1 MKNSILLLLKTFTVM
16 LTLSSVS
23 AVCASPLFAAA
34 DIYPSKPVRLIVP
47 NAPGAGPDI
56 FARLMAVKLSE
67 RLAKQFIV
75 ENHAGAGGV
84 IGSEMAAKA
93 VPDGYTLL
101 FVAAFYPNNA
111 ALYKLPFDPVNS
123 FTPIAKLGSSPAALF
138 VHPSVPANSVKE
150 LIALAKQKPGQLLWA
165 ASGVGSNQHLQAE
178 LFKTKTGID
187 VKIVQFKGGSSFMN
201 DILGG
206 HSQIGISTIVQA
218 IPFIKAGNVRALGVG
233 GLKRSTILPDV
244 PTISEAGVP
253 GYEATGWWGMLA
265 PAGTPVAIVEK
276 LNNEFKA
283 ILISDELKKFFA
295 SEGAQMDYLAPAEFG
310 AFVSEQIT
318 RWTQV
323 VKDAN
328 IKVEN

>member
-1 MKNSILLLLKTFTVM
+1 MKKITSVPIQIIGLLLV
-16 LTLSSVS
+16 LSTPIAAFPAS
-23 AVCASPLFAAA
+23 ALGA
-34 DIYPSKPVRLIVP
+34 DVYPSKPVRVIMP

-56 FARLMAVKLSE
+56 FGRIMAAKLSE
-67 RLAKQFIV
+67 RLGKQFIV

-93 VPDGYTLL
+93 APDGYTLL

-111 ALYKLPFDPVNS
+111 ALYKLPFDPVNA
-123 FTPIAKLGSSPAALF
+123 FTPLAKLGSSPATLF
-138 VHPSVPANSVKE
+138 VNPSVPANSVKE
-150 LIALAKQKPGQLLWA
+150 LIALAKQKPGQLNWA
-165 ASGVGSNQHLQAE
+165 SSGVGSNQHLQAE
-178 LFKTKTGID
+178 LFKTKAGID
-187 VKIVQFKGGSSFMN
+187 VKIVQFKGGSTFMN

-218 IPFIKAGNVRALGVG
+218 IPYIKAGQVRVLGTG

-265 PAGTPVAIVEK
+265 PAGTPAPIVEK

-283 ILISDELKKFFA
+283 ILTSDELKKFFVT
-295 SEGAQMDYLAPAEFG
+295 EGAQMDYLGPTEFG
-310 AFVSEQIT
+310 SFVSEQIT
-318 RWTQV
+318 RWSQV
-323 VKDAN
+323 VKEAN
-328 IKVEN
+328 IKLE